1 MLTLLQHQPIK
12 MIRTYT
18 MYKGGL

>member
-12 MIRTYT
+12 IIGKYT